1 MSIRASSGDPMTEL
15 NFRHAT
21 AQDIPAVVD
30 LVQSAYRGDRSRSG
44 WTTEADLIEG
54 QRIDAPMLLDVLE
67 RPRTIVLLAETDQ
80 LTGCCE
86 LSAEHGS
93 DIAYFGMFAV
103 RPELQGT
110 GLGDRI
116 LRKAEQ
122 TAIDLWG
129 ASAMRLVTIHLRNDV
144 IAWYARRG
152 FTPTGAT
159 HRFPYGDERYGRPNR
174 DDLTF
179 AEFEKVLDGGTC

>member
-1 MSIRASSGDPMTEL
+1 MTEL

-21 AQDIPAVVD
+21 AEDIAAVVD

-80 LTGCCE
+80 LIGCCE
-86 LSAEHGS
+86 LSAEHES
-93 DIAYFGMFAV
+93 EIAYFGMFAV

-129 ASAMRLVTIHLRNDV
+129 ASALRLVTIHLRNDV
-144 IAWYARRG
+144 IAWHERRG

-159 HRFPYGDERYGRPNR
+159 QRFPYGDERYGRPKR

-179 AEFEKVLDGGTC
+179 AEFEKLLDGGNG

>member
-1 MSIRASSGDPMTEL
+1 MNDLG
-15 NFRHAT
+15 FRQAT
-21 AQDIPAVVD
+21 AQDVPAVVD
-30 LVQSAYRGDRSRSG
+30 LVQSAYR
-44 WTTEADLIEG
+44 
-54 QRIDAPMLLDVLE
+54 
-67 RPRTIVLLAETDQ
+67 
-80 LTGCCE
+80 
-86 LSAEHGS
+86 
-93 DIAYFGMFAV
+93 
-103 RPELQGT
+103 
-110 GLGDRI
+110 GDRI

-174 DDLTF
+174 DDLTL
-179 AEFEKVLDGGTC
+179 AEFEKLLDGRTG